1 MSKMDAVWLN
11 AFILA
16 DVAGEEAALE
26 CEEQMLKIA
35 GYDPFPACG
44 FGWITVKPGNCSFAK
59 WLKKTKGASSAHGG
73 GVQLWVNK
81 FGQSHD
87 KKKAYARAFADK
99 IENELILSQIAPN
112 MTVLPGSRLD

>member
-1 MSKMDAVWLN
+1 MGKMDSVWLN

-26 CEEQMLKIA
+26 CDEQMLKIA

-44 FGWITVKPGNCSFAK
+44 FAWINVKPGNCSFAI
-59 WLKKTKGASSAHGG
+59 WLKKTKGASAAHGG
-73 GVQLWVNK
+73 GVQLWVSK
-81 FGQSHD
+81 FGQSHS

-99 IENELILSQIAPN
+99 LENELILSQIAPN
-112 MTVLPGSRLD
+112 MTVYPGSRLD

>member
-1 MSKMDAVWLN
+1 MGKMDSVWLN
-11 AFILA
+11 AWRLA
-16 DVAGEEAALE
+16 EVAGEEAAFA
-26 CEEQMLKIA
+26 CDEQMLKIA

-44 FGWITVKPGNCSFAK
+44 FAWVTVKPGNCSFAK
-59 WLKKTKGASSAHGG
+59 WMKANKGANAAHGG
-73 GVQLWVNK
+73 GVSIWISK

-112 MTVLPGSRLD
+112 MTVHPGSRLD